1 MDDAADTADGRTR
14 VQEAPGGERMLRYF
28 VAQAPAALAML
39 DTDLRY
45 IAASERWRQDYG
57 LGDRPLVGVHHYD
70 VFPEVPA
77 HWKAVHQRCL
87 GGRTERMDEEL
98 FTRADGSHQW
108 LRWEV
113 RPWRSDA
120 GSIGGLIIYSED
132 ITARKATESALRD
145 SQRRQEEAATAMR
158 QLVETAAQGIVSVDA
173 NGAITMANVAL
184 GRMFAHEPADLVG
197 QPIETLLPQAMR
209 DGHARHRQEY
219 FGAPRP
225 RPMGV
230 GLDLEGRR
238 RDGSTFPVE
247 VSLTHIATSA
257 GGMAFAF
264 VTDITAR
271 KRTESAL
278 RERTAE
284 LEGQTHRLREIA
296 ADLTVAEQHAR
307 EELSKTLHDGL
318 QQILFSSRLKLAR
331 LKKRL
336 VDLQS
341 PDEDLLDRAC
351 RDLDEAIAAARSLA
365 IELFPPGLHNDGLA
379 AGLEWLSASMRD
391 KYGLRVDLTADP
403 AANPDRRD
411 VRTLIFES
419 VRELLFNVV
428 KHAGVD
434 RVTVSLSR
442 TADGAIQIVVADRG
456 RGFDAA
462 SVLAP
467 TQTHRLGLG
476 LYSVRERLALLGGR
490 LDIDSAPGQ
499 GTTFTIV
506 APPGSQARPLG
517 AGGRNL
523 RGTTSRG
530 TESRVLTIL
539 IADDHALV
547 RDGLRELFA
556 DRPELQVVGEAA
568 NGHEALA
575 QAHALRPDVIVM
587 DVSMPHMDGV
597 EATRRIR
604 AELPFIRVYGLSTEE
619 RTDRLHAIEDAGAVG
634 YFTKGDDSQRLL
646 DRLLDLHARGT
657 WRPRGD

>member
-1 MDDAADTADGRTR
+1 
-14 VQEAPGGERMLRYF
+14 MLRYF

-197 QPIETLLPQAMR
+197 QPIETLLPHAMR

-476 LYSVRERLALLGGR
+476 LYSVRERLTLLGGR

-506 APPGSQARPLG
+506 APPGTQARPLG
-517 AGGRNL
+517 AGGRNV

>member
-57 LGDRPLVGVHHYD
+57 LGDRPLGGVHHYD

-132 ITARKATESALRD
+132 ITARKAIESALHD

-506 APPGSQARPLG
+506 APPGTQARPLG
-517 AGGRNL
+517 AGGRNV

>member
-132 ITARKATESALRD
+132 ITARKAIESALHD

>member
-1 MDDAADTADGRTR
+1 
-14 VQEAPGGERMLRYF
+14 MLRYF

-132 ITARKATESALRD
+132 ITARKATESALHD

-506 APPGSQARPLG
+506 APPGTQARPLG
-517 AGGRNL
+517 AGGRNV